1 MWGLLPIKLFMLSMT
16 AQILTKVHTIFS
28 NPRICGWSQKVRLDI
43 TLRKEGVVR
52 KRKSLLNSPTTHQ
65 GKYFLWPEDALFLC
79 NSLYFCCSIPGGY
92 LRKISRSGEP
102 QLIFNVQIYRKNA
115 LVYFTRQSAGS
126 QWFNA
131 YFAISQSL
139 MVPKAEK
146 TERMS
151 SSVRSLWMLARY
163 NLWRQESQWGCFQ
176 EKLHTCYIL
185 LPRSWSHQCRLAL
198 EASD

>member
-1 MWGLLPIKLFMLSMT
+1 M
-16 AQILTKVHTIFS
+16 AIFS
-28 NPRICGWSQKVRLDI
+28 RICGWSQKVRLDI

-115 LVYFTRQSAGS
+115 LVYFTRQC
-126 QWFNA
+126 WFSMIQCILCHIAILDGAKGREDRSDVLLSEVSVDARQVQPGGKWVEKGNFQVLPNSTHLL
-131 YFAISQSL
+131 YSFASFMISS
-139 MVPKAEK
+139 MHAC
-146 TERMS
+146 
-151 SSVRSLWMLARY
+151 A
-163 NLWRQESQWGCFQ
+163 
-176 EKLHTCYIL
+176 
-185 LPRSWSHQCRLAL
+185 
-198 EASD
+198 

>member
-1 MWGLLPIKLFMLSMT
+1 MLSMT

-28 NPRICGWSQKVRLDI
+28 NPRICGWSQKERIDI
-43 TLRKEGVVR
+43 TLRKEGVR

-115 LVYFTRQSAGS
+115 LVYFTRQC
-126 QWFNA
+126 WFSMIQCILCHI
-131 YFAISQSL
+131 AILDGAKGGEDGADVLLSE
-139 MVPKAEK
+139 V
-146 TERMS
+146 
-151 SSVRSLWMLARY
+151 SVDAC
-163 NLWRQESQWGCFQ
+163 QIQPVETGESMR
-176 EKLHTCYIL
+176 L
-185 LPRSWSHQCRLAL
+185 LPRKAAYLLYSF
-198 EASD
+198 ASFMISSMQACA